1 MRRILIASAL
11 LSPLVFSAAAVASTP
26 ATDVTATTQV
36 RPVSTGVKSAHV
48 ISSVNIQLPSTPD
61 ASYLN
66 GAEVVVHLNVDPSG
80 KPQDLQVIKTPSV
93 ALNAP
98 VLEAVRQFRF
108 EPATV
113 NNQIVS
119 QPLTLTVVVQK

>member
-1 MRRILIASAL
+1 MRRILVASAL
-11 LSPLVFSAAAVASTP
+11 LSPLVFSAAAVASNP
-26 ATDVTATTQV
+26 ASDVTATT

-48 ISSVNIQLPSTPD
+48 ISSVNVQLPSTQESTFD
-61 ASYLN
+61 RA
-66 GAEVVVHLNVDPSG
+66 AVVVHLNVDANG
-80 KPQDLQVIKTPSV
+80 KPQDVEVVKSPSI
-93 ALNAP
+93 ALNSP

-119 QPLTLTVVVQK
+119 QPVTLTVVFQK

>member
-11 LSPLVFSAAAVASTP
+11 LSPLALSAAAVASTP
-26 ATDVTATTQV
+26 ASDVTATTQV
-36 RPVSTGVKSAHV
+36 RPVSTGVKPAHV

-61 ASYLN
+61 GSFVN
-66 GAEVVVHLNVDPSG
+66 RAEVVVHLNVDASG
-80 KPQDLQVIKTPSV
+80 KPQDLEVVKTPSF

>member
-1 MRRILIASAL
+1 MRRILVASAL
-11 LSPLVFSAAAVASTP
+11 LSPLVFSAAAVASNP
-26 ATDVTATTQV
+26 ASDVTATT

-48 ISSVNIQLPSTPD
+48 ISSVNVQLPSTQESSTFD
-61 ASYLN
+61 RA
-66 GAEVVVHLNVDPSG
+66 AVVVHLNVDANG
-80 KPQDLQVIKTPSV
+80 KPQDVEVVKSPSI
-93 ALNAP
+93 ALNSP

-119 QPLTLTVVVQK
+119 QPVTLTVVFQK